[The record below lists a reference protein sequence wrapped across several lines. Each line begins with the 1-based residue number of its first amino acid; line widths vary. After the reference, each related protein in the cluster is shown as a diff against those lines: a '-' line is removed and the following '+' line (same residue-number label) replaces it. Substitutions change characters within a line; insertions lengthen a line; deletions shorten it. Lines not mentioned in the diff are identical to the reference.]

1 MKRKNLK
8 ICIVIPRMGGG
19 GAERVTAHVA
29 NKLVERNIGVTLVTF
44 VSSESF
50 YKLDSRIRFI
60 SAMCEISR
68 KSTLKR
74 KISMLSNCIRAK
86 KFLDEIVNQEKP
98 DIVLSMLTTAD
109 IITYFV
115 KKQCKHHQFKW
126 ISSERALPAARNK
139 IYQRFLNRIYTKTD
153 AFVCQ
158 SQKMYDYYKIL
169 QVKRIIPNPLS
180 TNELPDVK
188 SEEYPLRIVAAG
200 RLDEQKNFSMLID
213 AFSLAKKELK
223 NNITLTIYGEG
234 HLRDS
239 LYKTIA
245 DYGLQM
251 TFFLPEVF
259 KIS

>member
-115 KKQCKHHQFKW
+115 K
-126 ISSERALPAARNK
+126 
-139 IYQRFLNRIYTKTD
+139 
-153 AFVCQ
+153 
-158 SQKMYDYYKIL
+158 
-169 QVKRIIPNPLS
+169 
-180 TNELPDVK
+180 
-188 SEEYPLRIVAAG
+188 
-200 RLDEQKNFSMLID
+200 
-213 AFSLAKKELK
+213 
-223 NNITLTIYGEG
+223 
-234 HLRDS
+234 
-239 LYKTIA
+239 
-245 DYGLQM
+245 
-251 TFFLPEVF
+251 
-259 KIS
+259 